1 MKTTETT
8 GTKTLTKEAVLKKKA
23 NTERQDMIRAIR
35 EQYPG
40 PKGSKII
47 PCHLWENNYRVN
59 YWGKDEKG
67 DKIIHSLF
75 MNIQKEVDGWV
86 LRVYD

>member
-1 MKTTETT
+1 MKTTKTT
-8 GTKTLTKEAVLKKKA
+8 GNEALTKKAVLKKKA
-23 NTERQDMIRAIR
+23 DTEREDMIRAIR

-40 PKGSKII
+40 PKGSEII

-67 DKIIHSLF
+67 NNIVDSLF
-75 MNIQKEVDGWV
+75 MNIQKEVDGYV
-86 LRVYD
+86 FKVYK